1 MKMIRESHLKISSTQ
16 STGPTFHWPGQA
28 PIKKRQQTRPDLA
41 TKIRGNFRDETE
53 GDGATAVEDED
64 WHSYIA
70 FEARHRIVAER
81 SLLANKSRGKA
92 KPSGE

>member
-1 MKMIRESHLKISSTQ
+1 MEATLRIWNEHEDDKGESYGTNLTLA
-16 STGPTFHWPGQA
+16 W
-28 PIKKRQQTRPDLA
+28 TRTDTKTATDLA

-53 GDGATAVEDED
+53 GDGAMAVEDED

-70 FEARHRIVAER
+70 FEARHRIVAKR